1 MRKVFLYGIGGA
13 RDSYRVIR
21 YVCLD
26 NFELSIALILHYA
39 DLMREYNPSIRAVYA
54 IDNRCGLKIEAQTAL
69 KHPTIENC
77 VIFKDTLEREGLR
90 IL

>member
-13 RDSYRVIR
+13 RDLYRVIQ

-26 NFELSIALILHYA
+26 NFELSVTTMRHHAEQ
-39 DLMREYNPSIRAVYA
+39 MREYNPSIRAVYA
-54 IDNRCGLKIEAQTAL
+54 VDNRYGLKNEAQTAL
-69 KHPTIENC
+69 KRPTIENC
-77 VIFKDTLEREGLR
+77 VIFKDTIEREGIR